1 MTDQTLDKKT
11 PLYENHIKLDAKM
24 VPFAG
29 YLMPVIYNGKH
40 SGALNEHNFCR
51 ASAGLFDV
59 SHMGEVEVLGERAL
73 EAINYA
79 ATNDASKINDGQ
91 CQYTLFCKEDGTV
104 LDDCIIYRFSE
115 ERFLICVNASN
126 VEKIYN
132 HLKDLISHM
141 ATVKNLSDNYG
152 QIAVQGRESLA
163 ILNNL
168 SEANLAELKRYHFVT
183 TNICGSQAIVSR
195 TGYTGEEGYEIYV
208 EPSKTSKIWE
218 ALLEEGEDRIMPI
231 GLAARDTLRL
241 EMGFPLYG
249 HELSE
254 DITPIEAGLKKF
266 VDLDGGVDFLGRAAL
281 DRQMTSGVSRCLVGF
296 KVLGRGIARE
306 NYPVLSDGRRV
317 GYVTSGTYLPSLKG
331 AYGMAFVETP
341 LKAPGTKIDIEIRG
355 KGVEAEVVKRPFYR
369 F

>member
-1 MTDQTLDKKT
+1 MMDNTTDKKT
-11 PLYENHIKLDAKM
+11 PLYENHLKLDGKM
-24 VPFAG
+24 VSFAG
-29 YLMPVIYNGKH
+29 HLMPVIYNGKH

-51 ASAGLFDV
+51 ASCGLFDV

-73 EAINYA
+73 EAINFA
-79 ATNDASKINDGQ
+79 TTNDASKIVDGQ

-132 HLKDLISHM
+132 HLKDKISHI
-141 ATVKNLSDNYG
+141 ATVKNLSENFG
-152 QIAVQGRESLA
+152 QIAIQGNESLA

-183 TNICGSQAIVSR
+183 TNICGVEAIVSR
-195 TGYTGEEGYEIYV
+195 TGYTGEEGYEIYM
-208 EPSKTSKIWE
+208 ESSKAVLIWE
-218 ALLEEGEDRIMPI
+218 AILKEGENRIMAI
-231 GLAARDTLRL
+231 GLSARDTLRL
-241 EMGFPLYG
+241 EMGYPLYG

-266 VDLDGGVDFLGRAAL
+266 VDLDGTVDFIGKAAL
-281 DRQMTSGVSRCLVGF
+281 NRQMTSGVNRCLVGF
-296 KVLGRGIARE
+296 KVIGRGIARE
-306 NYPVLSDGRRV
+306 NYPVLNDGRVV
-317 GYVTSGTYLPSLKG
+317 GHVTSGTHLPSLKG

-355 KGVEAEVVKRPFYR
+355 KRVEAEVVKRPFYR